1 MTGAKPESDPLENA
15 ISAASRS
22 DDNEWHE
29 SILKLLPGREV
40 YLHLTGG
47 GIPGG
52 QPSMMTS
59 AAGGRDGWILTYTSR
74 RRPGIAYG
82 GVRWQELVTMVGKLD
97 STPGVRLVN
106 ENDDWVILGRDEIA
120 FDN

>member
-1 MTGAKPESDPLENA
+1 MTAANSENDPLEEA
-15 ISAASRS
+15 ISDASRS
-22 DDNEWHE
+22 DDNKWDKA
-29 SILKLLPGREV
+29 ILTLLRGREV

-47 GIPGG
+47 GVPNG

-82 GVRWQELVTMVGKLD
+82 GVRWEELVTMIGKLD
-97 STPGVRLVN
+97 AAPGVRVVN
-106 ENDDWVILGRDEIA
+106 ENDDWVILGRQELA
-120 FDN
+120 SDN